1 MYSIVEL
8 QKVIAG
14 ELIKRNFSG
23 TPTTLYEPIQYFL
36 SIGGKRLRPVLTLLA
51 ADLFGASI
59 EDSIPAALAVE
70 VFHNFTLL
78 HDDIMDEAPLRRG
91 KETVHTKWNTNTA
104 ILAGDAMLI
113 QAYQL
118 LSESKPTQLPAI
130 LKTFNQMAQEVCEG
144 QQLDMDFESIT
155 AVSEE
160 AYIEM
165 IRQKTSVLLGAAL
178 EIGAII
184 GNATPTDRASI
195 YSFGVNMG
203 IAFQLQDDI
212 LDVYGDPLKFGKQ
225 VGGDIIENKKTYLLI
240 HALRLAETQAAQDL
254 SNWLQATSFNA
265 AEKVRAVKDIYDS
278 LAIRPLAEEVK
289 RNFAEKAYKALDAID
304 VTIDRKQVL
313 KQFAQDLLVR
323 EY

>member
-1 MYSIVEL
+1 
-8 QKVIAG
+8 
-14 ELIKRNFSG
+14 
-23 TPTTLYEPIQYFL
+23 
-36 SIGGKRLRPVLTLLA
+36 
-51 ADLFGASI
+51 
-59 EDSIPAALAVE
+59 ALAVE

-165 IRQKTSVLLGAAL
+165 
-178 EIGAII
+178 
-184 GNATPTDRASI
+184 
-195 YSFGVNMG
+195 
-203 IAFQLQDDI
+203 
-212 LDVYGDPLKFGKQ
+212 
-225 VGGDIIENKKTYLLI
+225 
-240 HALRLAETQAAQDL
+240 
-254 SNWLQATSFNA
+254 
-265 AEKVRAVKDIYDS
+265 
-278 LAIRPLAEEVK
+278 
-289 RNFAEKAYKALDAID
+289 
-304 VTIDRKQVL
+304 
-313 KQFAQDLLVR
+313 
-323 EY
+323 